1 MTMPMASSSL
11 SRPGI
16 AGRALGALFAVLALA
31 CFGFSLANA
40 AQAAGLTG
48 IHGTLTVERCSQHS
62 TGGRGHRSTTECA
75 GTFRSDDG
83 GVVAEDATVRA
94 ALAVGGKVPVQ
105 RSGGSYVRTGFGEI
119 TRWIGASFGGWLL
132 LAIGV
137 PFAVT
142 GVLPRSGGQFSLISH
157 SISGTRAGTV
167 RKWLFL
173 GGLAGAA
180 VCLYLT
186 WTF

>member
-48 IHGTLTVERCSQHS
+48 VHGTLTVERCSQHS

-119 TRWIGASFGGWLL
+119 TRRIAASFGGWLL

-157 SISGTRAGTV
+157 SISGTRAAPCASGSSWAV
-167 RKWLFL
+167 WR
-173 GGLAGAA
+173 AGRSA
-180 VCLYLT
+180 CS
-186 WTF
+186 